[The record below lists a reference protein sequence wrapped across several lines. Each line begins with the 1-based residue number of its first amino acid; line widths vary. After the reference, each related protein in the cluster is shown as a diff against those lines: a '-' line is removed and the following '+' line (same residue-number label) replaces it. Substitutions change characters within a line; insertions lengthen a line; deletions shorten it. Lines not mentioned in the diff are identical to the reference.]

1 MAVTRKKLKVI
12 GTKTYIDQQT
22 GEICEMNVMNIE
34 DRDANFHKIW
44 LGHIIQALDMIG
56 NQKIKVLNFL
66 MENLNSENQLVM
78 TQRKIAQKSGISY
91 STVAET
97 MKALQEA
104 DFLVKINSGAY
115 QINPDVL
122 FKGGKSAR
130 LNVLLQYHSF
140 GKEAAATTTKKAGEG
155 PTLEQLEEQGQQTIF
170 DAQQAAEEI
179 TAASEEQ
186 AAAVETCKICGAEL
200 VERTRRDDGKKFM
213 GCPNWKDSAHNVAKS
228 KGA

>member
-122 FKGGKSAR
+122 FKGGKNNR
-130 LNVLLQYHSF
+130 LRVLLDYTATV
-140 GKEAAATTTKKAGEG
+140 KEAAATTSRRGENLDALEELG
-155 PTLEQLEEQGQQTIF
+155 QTSLLEQ
-170 DAQQAAEEI
+170 QQATEELVA
-179 TAASEEQ
+179 T
-186 AAAVETCKICGAEL
+186 VPKVDTCKICGAEL
-200 VERTRRDDGKKFM
+200 IERIRRDDGKKFM
-213 GCPNWKDSAHNVAKS
+213 GCPNFKDASHNVAR
-228 KGA
+228 GA

>member
-1 MAVTRKKLKVI
+1 MAVTRKKIKVI
-12 GTKTYIDQQT
+12 GTQTYINQQT

-34 DRDANFHKIW
+34 ERDANFHKIW

-66 MENLNSENQLVM
+66 MENLNRENQLVM

-122 FKGGKSAR
+122 FKGGKNNR
-130 LNVLLQYHSF
+130 LRVLLDYNNAAQ
-140 GKEAAATTTKKAGEG
+140 EAAVTKSSVSEEEK
-155 PTLEQLEEQGQQTIF
+155 LEEVTGQTNLLDSIQETTATI
-170 DAQQAAEEI
+170 EPIPEL
-179 TAASEEQ
+179 
-186 AAAVETCKICGAEL
+186 ETCKICGAEL
-200 VERTRRDDGKKFM
+200 IEIPKHNGKTFM
-213 GCPNWKDSAHNVAKS
+213 GCPNWRDHKIQTA